1 MNSLIVRTVIIT
13 PPVLLAQHYCSVPI
27 GERIHVLILCHL
39 CTAWFPKALYCWE
52 LYSCVQCVSIKSNPF
67 LPLQFLPHLP
77 SSSLPFMC
85 CLLSVWL
92 CFRPRVH
99 WVLPVCAWAQ
109 EHPLERAASQS
120 HTPEGG
126 WLSSSR
132 QPSSGASSSS
142 ARGGLPDH
150 LPFHDGCFLA
160 SSCTG
165 LVYAITGPVSS
176 YVQLSRVSGKQF

>member
-13 PPVLLAQHYCSVPI
+13 PPVLLAQRYCSVPI

-39 CTAWFPKALYCWE
+39 CTAWFPKALFLLRTLFMRVMCFDQIQPIPAPPVPSPSPQFFPPIHV
-52 LYSCVQCVSIKSNPF
+52 LSPF
-67 LPLQFLPHLP
+67 
-77 SSSLPFMC
+77 
-85 CLLSVWL
+85 

-109 EHPLERAASQS
+109 EHPLARAASQS

-132 QPSSGASSSS
+132 QPSSDASSSS

-165 LVYAITGPVSS
+165 LVYVITGPVSS
-176 YVQLSRVSGKQF
+176 YVQQSRVSGKQF